1 MSPTRYFATT
11 ARGTEEV
18 LAGELRALGADE
30 VTPRWAGVEFTGSL
44 ELGYRVCLWSRVASR
59 VLLVL
64 GRIGAPSGDALYEG
78 LRGIDWS
85 AHVEPRRTLAV
96 DFTGTSVAITHTH
109 YGALRTKDAIV
120 DQLRE
125 RHAVRPSIDTARPAV
140 RVHVH
145 LEDESATVSLDLA
158 GEALHRRGYRTEA
171 GAAPLRETLAAA
183 ILLLGDWPRL
193 AAAGVPFIDPMCGS
207 GTLVIEA
214 ALMATDRAPGLGRD
228 YFGFLGWRGHDAALW
243 TRLSNEARERARHGQ
258 AGPAVRILGYD
269 LDAAVLRVARGNVA
283 RAGLGGRVELG
294 ERALADA
301 IPPETGMA
309 SVTAGGSPV
318 PEEPANGPGS
328 APKAHLPRGLLVTN
342 PPYGERLGETADLE
356 PLYRTL
362 GDVLK
367 RRFAGWRA
375 LVLTGERELAKEVGL
390 RPSRRWVLYNGAIE
404 CRLLEYPLAE
414 TSPRGAEGPHWR
426 RPRPPSPEVEGFK
439 NRLRKNLRHLGK
451 WARREGVSCY
461 RVYDADL
468 PEYAVAVDLYED
480 AVHVQEYA
488 PPATVEAARAAM
500 RLEDALAVLPEVL
513 GIGPEAL
520 FVKVRRR
527 QRGLEQY
534 GRQAA
539 EGAWHEVR
547 EGGLR
552 FLVNLSEYL
561 DTGLFLDHRRLRGL
575 IRDWAAGRDVLNLYA
590 YTGTASVYAAVG
602 GARSTTSVDLSNT
615 YLDWAGRNFALNG
628 LDARRHRRV
637 RADCL
642 EFLGGERRRYGLI
655 FVAPPTFS
663 NSKRMEGTFDVQR
676 DHVALLRAAAA
687 LLEPEGVLVFSNH
700 FRRFRMDEEVL
711 REMVVE
717 EITRQTIPQ
726 DFARDPRI
734 HNSWRLTLRGG

>member
-1 MSPTRYFATT
+1 MSRLSYFVTA

-18 LAGELRALGADE
+18 LAEELRALGALD

-44 ELGYRVCLWSRVASR
+44 EDGYRVCLWSRVASR
-59 VLLVL
+59 VLLML
-64 GRIGAPSGDALYEG
+64 GRLDAPSGDALYEG
-78 LRGIDWS
+78 VRRIDWS
-85 AHVEPRRTLAV
+85 AHIDPRGTLAV
-96 DFTGTSVAITHTH
+96 DFTGTSAAITHTH
-109 YGALRTKDAIV
+109 FGALRTKDAIV

-125 RHAVRPSIDTARPAV
+125 QHGARPSIDTARPAV

-145 LEDESATVSLDLA
+145 LEEESATVSLDLA
-158 GEALHRRGYRTEA
+158 GEALHRRGYRTDA

-193 AAAGVPFIDPMCGS
+193 AAAGAPLMDPMCGS

-243 TRLSNEARERARHGQ
+243 ARLCTEARERARRGQ
-258 AGPAVRILGYD
+258 AGATARILGHD
-269 LDAAVLRVARGNVA
+269 IDAAVLRLARANVA

-294 ERALADA
+294 ERAIADA
-301 IPPETGMA
+301 APPEDL
-309 SVTAGGSPV
+309 
-318 PEEPANGPGS
+318 PA
-328 APKAHLPRGLLVTN
+328 RGLLVTN
-342 PPYGERLGETADLE
+342 PPYGERLGETAAL
-356 PLYRTL
+356 PALYRTL

-375 LVLTGERELAKEVGL
+375 LVLTGERELAKQVGL

-404 CRLLEYPLAE
+404 CRLLEYPLDE
-414 TSPRGAEGPHWR
+414 TPPKDAEGPHWR

-451 WARREGVSCY
+451 WARRDGVSCY

-480 AVHVQEYA
+480 AAHVQEYA
-488 PPATVEAARAAM
+488 PPATVDAARAAA
-500 RLEDALAVLPEVL
+500 RLSDALAVLPEVL
-513 GIGPEAL
+513 GIRPEVM

-534 GRQAA
+534 ERQAA
-539 EGAWHEVR
+539 EGAWREVR

-561 DTGLFLDHRRLRGL
+561 DTGLFLDHRRLRAL
-575 IRDWAAGRDVLNLYA
+575 LREWAAGREFLNLYA
-590 YTGTASVYAAVG
+590 YTGTASVYAAAG

-628 LDARRHRRV
+628 LDERRHRRV

-642 EFLGGERRRYGLI
+642 EFLGREQRRYGLI

-676 DHVALLRAAAA
+676 DHEALLRAAAA
-687 LLEPEGVLVFSNH
+687 LLEPGGVLVFSNH
-700 FRRFRMDEEVL
+700 YRRFRMAEEVL

-734 HNSWRLTLRGG
+734 HNSWRLMRREG